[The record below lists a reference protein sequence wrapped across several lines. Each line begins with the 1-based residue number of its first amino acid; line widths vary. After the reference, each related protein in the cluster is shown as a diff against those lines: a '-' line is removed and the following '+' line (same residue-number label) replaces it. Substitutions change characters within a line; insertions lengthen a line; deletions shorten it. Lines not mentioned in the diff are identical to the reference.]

1 MADSTVPN
9 SGIPTTITNET
20 KKVVIGTLATGGPIL
35 VQISAITDIGHSAFH
50 LRNVRQ
56 TRIDKADMA
65 GLAEEMDAKEDGP
78 SVTEGE
84 DFRVPDYPHSM
95 LRMAL
100 SDGSRTLQAME
111 YQRIPALQLGPTHL
125 GCKVLAIHPVARI
138 CLTIPLI

>member
-1 MADSTVPN
+1 MPN

-35 VQISAITDIGHSAFH
+35 VQITAITDIGYSAFH

-65 GLAEEMDAKEDGP
+65 GLADEIDAKEDGP

-84 DFRVPDYPHSM
+84 DFRVPDYPRSM

-100 SDGSRTLQAME
+100 TDGSRTLQAME
-111 YQRIPALQLGPTHL
+111 YKRIPTLQLGTTQL
-125 GCKVLAIHPVARI
+125 GCKVLAIHSVVRT
-138 CLTIPLI
+138 C